1 MTSAERERLA
11 VVETKLAAI
20 ETWTINADRRFDKFD
35 EKLDKLAAAA
45 NEGRGRE
52 KQKAAA
58 WSVGGGIIGS
68 ALTVAV
74 EYLRHI

>member
-45 NEGRGRE
+45 SEGRGRE
-52 KQKAAA
+52 KQKAAL

-68 ALTVAV
+68 VLTAVA
-74 EYLRHI
+74 EYVRHL